1 MQNYFL
7 KADIQYSAVHQL
19 PIELTDSRCEFFRDW
34 VVNLRLI
41 FVNFALH
48 YPPSQAHYF
57 RSAEKEP
64 GREAARLAYFNQAA
78 TNAKSGP

>member
-19 PIELTDSRCEFFRDW
+19 PIELTDLRCEFFWDW
-34 VVNLRLI
+34 VVNLRLM
-41 FVNFALH
+41 FANFALH
-48 YPPSQAHYF
+48 YPPSQVCYF
-57 RSAEKEP
+57 RGAEKEP
-64 GREAARLAYFNQAA
+64 GREATRLAYFRLAA